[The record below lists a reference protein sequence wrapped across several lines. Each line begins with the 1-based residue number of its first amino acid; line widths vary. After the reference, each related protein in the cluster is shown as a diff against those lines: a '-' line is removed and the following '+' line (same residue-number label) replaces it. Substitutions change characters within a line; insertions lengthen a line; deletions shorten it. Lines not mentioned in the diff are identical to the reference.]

1 MFQVMKIHPD
11 DVNAIGWHCDD
22 ARLLSTD
29 SFVGPSTSYIIVE
42 ILYQDYDYDLEF
54 EGKPQNLR
62 LSMEDNR

>member
-29 SFVGPSTSYIIVE
+29 SFVGPNS
-42 ILYQDYDYDLEF
+42 
-54 EGKPQNLR
+54 LR
-62 LSMEDNR
+62 LRQDT